1 MAMNDGRVSFDQPGD
16 GLSEDEL
23 QGEGAV
29 DLPNR
34 EAMSLIEP
42 GLGLVEGNVFQ
53 PTGTTWDPT
62 ETDPNQPL
70 DPNAPQELYPTQPA
84 PPTSA

>member
-1 MAMNDGRVSFDQPGD
+1 MNDGPISGEQSGD
-16 GLSEDEL
+16 GLSQDEL
-23 QGEGAV
+23 QEQGVV

-42 GLGLVEGNVFQ
+42 GLGLVEGNIFQ

-62 ETDPNQPL
+62 ETDPNQPM

-84 PPTSA
+84 PQTSA